1 MNIRLTS
8 HTWHWRNEEAWRF
21 VRTCVNICMFI
32 CVYIYIYICIIIFIY
47 AASKKIKTH
56 TFTQTYS
63 HWIIC
68 LSGNKHP
75 ISLCQTYLSVFICAC
90 FYSIVWQLLDTRTSS
105 IPKHW
110 FSHIKNDLSFGWY
123 FRTLWSWLNL
133 ICWWLSPW
141 LWQLNHV
148 TTQVLLIKS
157 LFLFVQSPCLL
168 VKSPFLLK
176 NKRTG

>member
-32 CVYIYIYICIIIFIY
+32 CAYIYLYIFVY

-63 HWIIC
+63 HVIKSTLAWIIC

-75 ISLCQTYLSVFICAC
+75 ISLCQTYLSVFICTC
-90 FYSIVWQLLDTRTSS
+90 FYTIVWQLLDTRASS

-110 FSHIKNDLSFGWY
+110 FSHIKHDLSLGWY

-168 VKSPFLLK
+168 VKSPFSC
-176 NKRTG
+176 

>member
-1 MNIRLTS
+1 MRIS
-8 HTWHWRNEEAWRF
+8 
-21 VRTCVNICMFI
+21 I
-32 CVYIYIYICIIIFIY
+32 YIYIYIYVYIFVY

-63 HWIIC
+63 HVIKSTLAWIIC

-75 ISLCQTYLSVFICAC
+75 ISLCQTYLSVFICTC
-90 FYSIVWQLLDTRTSS
+90 FYTIVWQLLDTRASS

-110 FSHIKNDLSFGWY
+110 FSHITHDLSLGWY

-168 VKSPFLLK
+168 VKSPFSC
-176 NKRTG
+176 